1 MDSAWLNKF
10 DQNSELSIED
20 FIEFVCANNRSPID
34 GHWAEMDYIVPKD
47 IQFDFVGK
55 LEQMAQH
62 LPLILEG
69 LKVPEDKWPMLLQKL
84 NQTTASKEPVALSS
98 HSLDLIYKSYSSDFS
113 RFDYPKE
120 PVS

>member
-1 MDSAWLNKF
+1 
-10 DQNSELSIED
+10 
-20 FIEFVCANNRSPID
+20 
-34 GHWAEMDYIVPKD
+34 MDYIVPKD